1 MNEFV
6 KDYTYMHPGFNKE
19 KLKNFELIDESKLI
33 IDKNVD
39 EDFKGLKNF
48 LRYRVIGKL
57 NVCKISN
64 FDYDK
69 LDEVSLDLR
78 KYINMELGQKI
89 DFSQYVTDT
98 ANSVQTLLGIYMRG
112 KYKNC
117 YQNYQCPK
125 NVPYKIKEGYRDYN
139 LLNLLDS
146 KIFDDDIILRKIDK
160 LCSLYHTLGN
170 MIYVPS
176 GFNNGRVKLN
186 GKNTNDF
193 IDIGLNYL
201 KENKYKWNNHYYFN
215 NNDKI
220 FEIMTGYNYFK
231 DMSSNF
237 FSQYNTNSADD
248 KLIIVLD
255 KMIESINK
263 RNNRINEVLKDQK

>member
-1 MNEFV
+1 
-6 KDYTYMHPGFNKE
+6 
-19 KLKNFELIDESKLI
+19 
-33 IDKNVD
+33 
-39 EDFKGLKNF
+39 
-48 LRYRVIGKL
+48 
-57 NVCKISN
+57 
-64 FDYDK
+64 
-69 LDEVSLDLR
+69 
-78 KYINMELGQKI
+78 MELGQKI

-125 NVPYKIKEGYRDYN
+125 NVPYNIKEGYRDYN

-160 LCSLYHTLGN
+160 LCSLYHTIGN
-170 MIYVPS
+170 IIYVPS